1 MCFVSKMCEIHLVP
15 RDNTEWKH
23 HNFFFC
29 TRVTCTWKNFA
40 LLHVIWSTGNV
51 QRQTNLLPICRITKR
66 FLRNYASSLLLK
78 YKKKIHSEK
87 GKDKRNHK
95 KRITFR
101 MIILKKKSELKAIK
115 IKKNKIKKKSQ
126 TIIYSIY
133 LFKYSKWKQ
142 LGQGWKQTQKL
153 LLWQFPFVSHCVEA
167 SYLTQQEVTRQHW
180 QCKKTQK
187 HKLKQNFTKSPGRG
201 RI

>member
-1 MCFVSKMCEIHLVP
+1 MQCVLSPKCVKYILYHGITLSETSQL
-15 RDNTEWKH
+15 
-23 HNFFFC
+23 FFC
-29 TRVTCTWKNFA
+29 TRVTCTWKDFT

-66 FLRNYASSLLLK
+66 FLKKYASSLILK

-87 GKDKRNHK
+87 GKDKKNHK

-101 MIILKKKSELKAIK
+101 MILLK
-115 IKKNKIKKKSQ
+115 

-142 LGQGWKQTQKL
+142 LGQG
-153 LLWQFPFVSHCVEA
+153 
-167 SYLTQQEVTRQHW
+167 
-180 QCKKTQK
+180 
-187 HKLKQNFTKSPGRG
+187 
-201 RI
+201 